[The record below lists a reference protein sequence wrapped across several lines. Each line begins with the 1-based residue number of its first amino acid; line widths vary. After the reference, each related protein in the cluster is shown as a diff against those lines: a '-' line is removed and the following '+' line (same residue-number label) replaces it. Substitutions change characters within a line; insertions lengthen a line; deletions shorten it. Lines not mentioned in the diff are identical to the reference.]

1 MSFKTMDEELW
12 AKLER
17 NILGEG
23 GDGAEKKTGD
33 KRQFGTTQTVEDD
46 AEVFMVGETQQ
57 PGTAAAGSKS
67 KRGVSAYLNPAVA
80 LGAWILGDV
89 TTAQFF
95 VILAGTVTGA
105 TLSGFLVYL
114 LYFNQFKVTGSYRRK
129 YESSIADM
137 TTTQT
142 LESALGNAQMSAS
155 PSSASQTQAPLC
167 MPLTGD
173 CERGAAPRLL
183 DSNASLI
190 KPNNTAGAPA
200 GEMKHRAIS
209 LSSGGS
215 SRDLGAGPG
224 PKVDYRK
231 ENPYLTIFATH
242 PAIRSPIINYLS
254 EAFMTFFFV
263 LFINLIHNALQRA
276 SILDPPGPSMIL
288 RLRFP
293 KHTRP
298 SSVTLRP
305 PPPAILCARRGQTFL
320 LASPATAPLWPLF
333 NLGVE
338 PLVVGTILGTVILSL
353 GGATGGALNPARDFG
368 PRVAHTILSLGCSDS
383 NSEWGYAWVPVLGPF
398 TGAAVAA
405 GVFKALSSLQP
416 TV

>member
-1 MSFKTMDEELW
+1 MSYIFGYSFSL
-12 AKLER
+12 A
-17 NILGEG
+17 IL
-23 GDGAEKKTGD
+23 A
-33 KRQFGTTQTVEDD
+33 FG
-46 AEVFMVGETQQ
+46 
-57 PGTAAAGSKS
+57 
-67 KRGVSAYLNPAVA
+67 GVSAYLNPAVA

-114 LYFNQFKVTGSYRRK
+114 LYFNQFKVSGAYRRK

-142 LESALGNAQMSAS
+142 LESALSNAQMSAS
-155 PSSASQTQAPLC
+155 PSSASQTHAPLC

-173 CERGAAPRLL
+173 CERGMAQPRLN
-183 DSNASLI
+183 SNASLT
-190 KPNNTAGAPA
+190 KPNSTAGSPD
-200 GEMKHRAIS
+200 GGMKHRAIS

-263 LFINLIHNALQRA
+263 LFINLIHNH
-276 SILDPPGPSMIL
+276 G
-288 RLRFP
+288 
-293 KHTRP
+293 
-298 SSVTLRP
+298 
-305 PPPAILCARRGQTFL
+305 
-320 LASPATAPLWPLF
+320 PLWPLF
-333 NLGVE
+333 NLGIE

-416 TV
+416 TL

>member
-1 MSFKTMDEELW
+1 MAAVTWPLAAIYCSEAVGTLCALTLANGVVANQVLPTSKGHHLGWGWMSYIFGYSFSL
-12 AKLER
+12 A
-17 NILGEG
+17 IL
-23 GDGAEKKTGD
+23 A
-33 KRQFGTTQTVEDD
+33 FG
-46 AEVFMVGETQQ
+46 
-57 PGTAAAGSKS
+57 
-67 KRGVSAYLNPAVA
+67 GVSAYLNPAVA

-114 LYFNQFKVTGSYRRK
+114 LYFSQFKVTGCYRRK
-129 YESSIADM
+129 YESSIADL

-142 LESALGNAQMSAS
+142 LESALSNAQMSSS

-183 DSNASLI
+183 DSNASLV
-190 KPNNTAGAPA
+190 KPNNTAGSPA

-209 LSSGGS
+209 LSSGGFC
-215 SRDLGAGPG
+215 RDLGAGPG
-224 PKVDYRK
+224 PRVDYRK

-263 LFINLIHNALQRA
+263 LFINLIH
-276 SILDPPGPSMIL
+276 
-288 RLRFP
+288 
-293 KHTRP
+293 K
-298 SSVTLRP
+298 
-305 PPPAILCARRGQTFL
+305 RGQTFL